1 MGGQE
6 APQSSPSFPLPA
18 PTPCKINHYP
28 DVEPHGFTL
37 LFWNFTFMQSHS
49 VMVMDVWV
57 GFSLV
62 LCLMF
67 WHMSYEEHTCACLW
81 VIYLGVE
88 FLSYKECPQ
97 LALVDAA
104 KP

>member
-1 MGGQE
+1 
-6 APQSSPSFPLPA
+6 
-18 PTPCKINHYP
+18 
-28 DVEPHGFTL
+28 
-37 LFWNFTFMQSHS
+37 
-49 VMVMDVWV
+49 MVMDIWV

-67 WHMSYEEHTCACLW
+67 WHVSYEEHTCAFLW